1 MSYVARFPND
11 DSKLNL
17 GNLEVTS
24 FPFNGDRFPES
35 RSLSPTSTT
44 PSTSSSTSILPL
56 SYQYPFPDQPSTLAQ
71 DTFRRSSHNEMT
83 LQGGTPNIPFVP
95 GTDTVRYHVGSRQS
109 ISMPD
114 QMALPVVRSGS
125 ASESQQD
132 HGISNGDCASYSN
145 SRLRSRRSIKLC
157 LYQLRKMSHVPLLS
171 LKLKPSVTP
180 GALVQKRKNRQ
191 RLLRVLYVM
200 RWQLV
205 VSSLLI
211 NDGNIHADD
220 ANTTFFSCITVDSFP
235 TLHGGMVYQYD
246 RNIFV
251 LLDPDTVC
259 PVHYT
264 VYPTIFQSLYK

>member
-1 MSYVARFPND
+1 MSYVARFSND

-17 GNLEVTS
+17 GNFEATS

-56 SYQYPFPDQPSTLAQ
+56 PYQYAFSDPTLAQ

-114 QMALPVVRSGS
+114 HMVLPVARSGS

-132 HGISNGDCASYSN
+132 HGLSDGDCASYSN
-145 SRLRSRRSIKLC
+145 SRLRSRRNIKLWSS
-157 LYQLRKMSHVPLLS
+157 QSLLS
-171 LKLKPSVTP
+171 VPQNK
-180 GALVQKRKNRQ
+180 
-191 RLLRVLYVM
+191 
-200 RWQLV
+200 
-205 VSSLLI
+205 
-211 NDGNIHADD
+211 
-220 ANTTFFSCITVDSFP
+220 SCTITVIKAQAFGNTRRIRTKTKKS
-235 TLHGGMVYQYD
+235 TETATRIAYD
-246 RNIFV
+246 VLEARGIDLGNRRRRND
-251 LLDPDTVC
+251 LDGPDR
-259 PVHYT
+259 H
-264 VYPTIFQSLYK
+264 

>member
-17 GNLEVTS
+17 GNLEATS

-145 SRLRSRRSIKLC
+145 SRLRSRRSIKLWSSQSP
-157 LYQLRKMSHVPLLS
+157 LPVP
-171 LKLKPSVTP
+171 
-180 GALVQKRKNRQ
+180 QNE
-191 RLLRVLYVM
+191 
-200 RWQLV
+200 
-205 VSSLLI
+205 
-211 NDGNIHADD
+211 
-220 ANTTFFSCITVDSFP
+220 SCTITVIKAQTFSNTRRTRTKTKKSTETATRIVCDA
-235 TLHGGMVYQYD
+235 LAARG
-246 RNIFV
+246 IEFV
-251 LLDPDTVC
+251 N
-259 PVHYT
+259 
-264 VYPTIFQSLYK
+264 QRR